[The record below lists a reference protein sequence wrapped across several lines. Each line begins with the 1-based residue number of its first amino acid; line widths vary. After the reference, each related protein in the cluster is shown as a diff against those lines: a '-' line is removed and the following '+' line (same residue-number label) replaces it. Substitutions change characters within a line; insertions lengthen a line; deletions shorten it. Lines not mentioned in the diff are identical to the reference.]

1 MKLNRKQ
8 RKMLI
13 RICIAAVMLVIV
25 NAIRLSGLV
34 AGDGT
39 FGFVFYLSL

>member
-13 RICIAAVMLVIV
+13 RICIAAVMLVLV
-25 NAIRLSGLV
+25 NII
-34 AGDGT
+34 
-39 FGFVFYLSL
+39 SLDRPSIDIIKQG